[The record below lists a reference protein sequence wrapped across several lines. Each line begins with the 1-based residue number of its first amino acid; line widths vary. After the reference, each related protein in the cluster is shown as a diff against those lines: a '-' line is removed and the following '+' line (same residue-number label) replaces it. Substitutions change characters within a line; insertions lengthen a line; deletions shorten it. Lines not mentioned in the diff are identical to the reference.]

1 MDWKTKTL
9 LFVLVLFGS
18 VVPASA
24 QEGSGTTADVW
35 AIMGAGV
42 VLLGV
47 ILATWGAS
55 RADNREAHKGI
66 RENIGRVESKV
77 DKVESKVEKVEGKVE
92 KVEGKVDAGF
102 TGINNDIKD
111 LNRSIGRL
119 EGRPSETRQD

>member
-35 AIMGAGV
+35 AIIGVGV

-77 DKVESKVEKVEGKVE
+77 DKVESKVD

-111 LNRSIGRL
+111 LDRSIGRL

>member
-35 AIMGAGV
+35 AIIGVGV

-77 DKVESKVEKVEGKVE
+77 DKVE
-92 KVEGKVDAGF
+92 GKVDAGF